1 MNSATD
7 DEQASV
13 VPRAKAGRRA
23 GKRTAAGNGV
33 WTHALII
40 IALAI
45 AGLLVAMSL
54 IAVQVVSGS
63 NAKHGAQQA
72 EQLARNYASF
82 FNGKLATLE
91 AEISAAAAAP
101 KTVAAFASV
110 EPDALAREAAALDA
124 LLAYTENV
132 QLVRKGEA
140 EVNTRLGIG
149 YVAVD
154 VIERAETQP
163 FVGPDGIGGQRPQ
176 IFVAHSVLRDGVV
189 AGVLFVE
196 VDIRYFLAPLGLFD
210 GSLGQ
215 VRLEQRFEGTPAV
228 TLLEWGD
235 AAGGTDA
242 RRISLNAPHWSLVFT
257 PNPAAIADV
266 ASLTQLLTAFAV
278 AVGLLLGGVVLG
290 FAGLARKLDADVQQL
305 VGYAARL
312 VRGRPGR
319 PEAYKLGLF
328 QEAAEELGSLGAAAA
343 PAPAA
348 AEQPTPGAP
357 AARVS
362 KARAEGAAAKAAAS
376 AAVGG
381 GEGDSEPPDDLLDED
396 LLEPEKAEED
406 FLDVRP
412 ARKAD
417 DNFGIEVSE
426 DVGPLD
432 LGLELEPEI
441 FRAYDIRGITTSTLT
456 EDVVYWIGRAF
467 AAEALDHDQGRVAV
481 GRDGRNSSVALR
493 DALTRGLLDGGVDV
507 LDVGQVPTPLLYFA
521 NHALETGT
529 GIMITGSHNPPEY
542 NGLKMVIAG
551 ETLAEERIQALRRRI
566 EENRLSEGA
575 GDLEE
580 VELSDHY
587 VDKVVE
593 DVVVARPLK
602 VVVDCGNGVAGGI
615 APTLLEQL
623 GCEVIPLYCDVDG
636 NFPNHHPDPAEPEN
650 LEDLITVVQAE
661 KADIGLAFDG
671 DGDRLGVVTG
681 SGEIIY
687 PDKMLML
694 FAQDIVARNPG
705 ADILYDVKCS
715 KHLNSIIS
723 DLGGRPIM
731 WKTGHSHMKA
741 KLKET
746 GALLA
751 GEFSGHICFGERWYG
766 FDDALYSAARLLEIL
781 GASDETADQLF
792 RQFPVTF
799 STPELKITT
808 TESEKF
814 KIMDRLAGE
823 ADFGD
828 GALTSIDGVRVDYSD
843 GWGLIRPSNTSPV
856 LSLRFEADSQEAL
869 ARIQDLFQAQ
879 LTAIDPELRFR

>member
-7 DEQASV
+7 DQQTPAA
-13 VPRAKAGRRA
+13 PRAKRGR
-23 GKRTAAGNGV
+23 KRGTGV
-33 WTHALII
+33 WSQALVV
-40 IALAI
+40 IALAV
-45 AGLLVAMSL
+45 AGLLVAMFLVS
-54 IAVQVVSGS
+54 VQLVSGS
-63 NAKHGAQQA
+63 NAEHRAQQT
-72 EQLARNYASF
+72 EQLANFYAGF
-82 FNGKLATLE
+82 FNGKLATLR

-101 KTVAAFASV
+101 ETVAALASV
-110 EPDALAREAAALDA
+110 DDDALAREAATLGA
-124 LLAYTENV
+124 LLAYADNV
-132 QLVRKGEA
+132 QLVPKGEA
-140 EVNTRLGIG
+140 EVDSRLGIG

-154 VIERAETQP
+154 VIKRAETQP
-163 FVGPDGIGGQRPQ
+163 FAGPDGIGGQRPQ
-176 IFVAHSVLRDGVV
+176 VFAAHSVLQDGVV
-189 AGVLFVE
+189 TGVLFVE
-196 VDIRYFLAPLGLFD
+196 VDIGYFLEPLGLFD
-210 GSLGQ
+210 ASRGQ
-215 VRLEQRFEGTPAV
+215 VRLEQRLEGTPPV
-228 TLLEWGD
+228 TLLEWGE
-235 AAGGTDA
+235 AGSGTDT
-242 RRISLNAPHWSLVFT
+242 RQISLNAPHWNLVLT
-257 PNPAAIADV
+257 PNPAAIAPL
-266 ASLTQLLTAFAV
+266 ASPTQLATAFAV
-278 AVGLLLGGVVLG
+278 ALGLLLGGVVLG
-290 FAGLARKLDADVQQL
+290 FSRLARRLEDDVQSL
-305 VGYAARL
+305 VAYATRL

-319 PEAYKLGLF
+319 PESYKLGAF
-328 QEAAEELGSLGAAAA
+328 QDAAEELGRLGAAAPATTQQAGAAIAEPKAARAATETAA
-343 PAPAA
+343 PAG
-348 AEQPTPGAP
+348 E
-357 AARVS
+357 V
-362 KARAEGAAAKAAAS
+362 
-376 AAVGG
+376 
-381 GEGDSEPPDDLLDED
+381 EGDSGPTDDQLAPGSEPPE
-396 LLEPEKAEED
+396 AEAD
-406 FLDVRP
+406 FLDVQP
-412 ARKAD
+412 SRKGD
-417 DNFGIEVSE
+417 ENFGIEVSE
-426 DVGPLD
+426 NVGPLD
-432 LGLELEPEI
+432 LGLKLEPEI

-467 AAEALDHDQGRVAV
+467 AAEALDHEQNRVAV
-481 GRDGRNSSVALR
+481 GRDGRNSSSALR

-566 EENRLSEGA
+566 EENRLSEGV

-580 VELSDHY
+580 VALTAHY
-587 VDKVVE
+587 VEKVVE

-615 APTLLEQL
+615 APALIEQL
-623 GCEVIPLYCDVDG
+623 GCEVVPLYCEVDG

-661 KADIGLAFDG
+661 NADLGLAFDG

-766 FDDALYSAARLLEIL
+766 FDDALYSAARLLEII
-781 GASDETADQLF
+781 GTSDETADELF
-792 RQFPVTF
+792 SQFPVTF

-808 TESEKF
+808 TETEKF
-814 KIMDRLAGE
+814 RIMERLARE

-828 GALTSIDGVRVDYSD
+828 GALTTIDGVRVDYAD
-843 GWGLIRPSNTSPV
+843 GWGLVRPSNTSPV

-869 ARIQDLFQAQ
+869 TRIQDLFQAQ
-879 LTAIDPELRFR
+879 LAAIDPELRFR